1 MLDLL
6 LYALPSPHI
15 IARVGPLAV
24 LYCLALGWIVG
35 RLRMQHDVR
44 TSYTRKIFHFGIF
57 TMATLVQLMWRLPGV
72 AVLGVVCTCVVLFAV
87 WRGEGFPL
95 YEALA
100 RPSDAPHRTL
110 FIIVPLITT
119 AAGGILTNAFFG
131 PIAFVGYMVCGWGD
145 AVGEPVGT
153 RWGRHPYRVPSLG
166 SVPAVRTLEGS
177 AAVFVVGSLAAVIAL
192 YMFGNPL
199 GRSVAVGIACGLAG
213 ALIEAVSN
221 HGLDN
226 LTTQVA
232 PAAVASLLI

>member
-1 MLDLL
+1 LLELL

-15 IARVGPLAV
+15 ISRVGPLAII
-24 LYCLALGWIVG
+24 YCVALGWLVG
-35 RLRMQHDVR
+35 RLRIERAVR

-57 TMATLVQLMWRLPGV
+57 TMATFVHLVWRLPGV
-72 AVLGVVCTCVVLFAV
+72 SVLGIVCSCVVLYAV

-110 FIIVPLITT
+110 FIVVPLITT

-166 SVPAVRTLEGS
+166 DVPAVRTLEGS
-177 AAVFVVGSLAAVIAL
+177 AAVFIVGSMAAIIAL
-192 YMFGNPL
+192 YAFGYPIRQSL
-199 GRSVAVGIACGLAG
+199 AVGVACGFAG
-213 ALIEAVSN
+213 ALVEAVSN

-232 PAAVASLLI
+232 AAAVAALLT